1 MGGIASILEWATNT
15 LQGVAFV
22 ELLILVGMGFMY
34 RKMHKVETR
43 LDDTKKA
50 ATSAMKRMPSGGDQ
64 LTPGSNS
71 FRRTLTNETDD

>member
-43 LDDTKKA
+43 LDEHEKGCNKRHEEDAKWRGSVDTKLE
-50 ATSAMKRMPSGGDQ
+50 Q
-64 LTPGSNS
+64 LQK
-71 FRRTLTNETDD
+71 DVDK